1 MTLREQVEV
10 ALGLPI
16 HVERIMVW
24 CGDTTNER
32 GYECQYR
39 VWAHHPQSHHGTWPT
54 SRIATAATHDAALRL
69 ALEYGP
75 YGT

>member
-24 CGDTTNER
+24 CGGTTNGR

-39 VWAHHPQSHHGTWPT
+39 VWAHHPQSHYGTWPT
-54 SRIATAATHDAALRL
+54 SLIATAATHDEALRL
-69 ALEYGP
+69 ALDP
-75 YGT
+75 HGT